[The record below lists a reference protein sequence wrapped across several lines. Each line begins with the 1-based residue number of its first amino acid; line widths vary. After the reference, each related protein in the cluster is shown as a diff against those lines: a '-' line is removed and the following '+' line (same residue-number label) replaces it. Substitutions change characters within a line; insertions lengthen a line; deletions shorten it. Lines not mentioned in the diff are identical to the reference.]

1 MYHLKFSRFQ
11 VPNPCKQYARF
22 SIREPRLRESLP
34 KTALKGTHP
43 FLGTRNQ
50 LVAKNHITFCHHRKN
65 ICFFLTTS
73 IEALQLDSLDGCLL
87 GGLGLLKKVIEFAA
101 TLPRN
106 LPDARRCLSLPKNSA
121 AASPT
126 HFSVKDVP
134 RRREDKGK
142 MGRPMTSTESTSI
155 KSIKIRKLWWWLTLT
170 SSLYHLSST
179 FHDFCACK
187 SGFSEKG
194 RVATRNKF
202 TFEMVSVSFKKHWAV
217 ATGSLTRGQ
226 VDAPFRKDGLWLETV
241 CQSWCNGGNLKRFG
255 SHTFFGKKS

>member
-1 MYHLKFSRFQ
+1 M
-11 VPNPCKQYARF
+11 
-22 SIREPRLRESLP
+22 
-34 KTALKGTHP
+34 
-43 FLGTRNQ
+43 
-50 LVAKNHITFCHHRKN
+50 
-65 ICFFLTTS
+65 FFLTTS

-155 KSIKIRKLWWWLTLT
+155 KSIKIRKLWWWMTLT